1 MLSATKKQIAL
12 QGSEAVQLL
21 TLAGRPVYFFIISLT
36 ALSS

>member
-12 QGSEAVQLL
+12 QRTKAVLLL
-21 TLAGRPVYFFIISLT
+21 TLAGRSVYFFIISLT